1 MPSEQHSPISNAEPV
16 SGNGAAVRP
25 ERKANEQAV
34 SRPDA
39 SSGAKREAGA
49 AAVPTERAGFWRV
62 VWDAVK
68 GTREDYTSAE
78 LSRAVMMLAVPMVLE
93 LIMESTFGLVDL
105 YFVGQLG
112 PDAVAAVGLTESLII
127 LVFGVAMG
135 LSMGT
140 TAMVARRIGE
150 GDEEGAC
157 VAAGQAVLTALFI
170 SAPIGFV
177 GALLAPRLL
186 GWMGATPEIAQGWPY
201 TAMLF
206 GGSATIFLLFLN
218 NAIFRGAG
226 DAAIAMRA
234 LWISNLINMVLD
246 PCLIFGLGPFPE
258 LGLMGAALATT
269 IGRGVGV
276 LFQFWMLARN
286 DGRVQI
292 HRRHLRAE
300 WTVMRRLWRVSVSGM
315 VQFLIATANWLG
327 IMRIVAL
334 FGAPTLAA
342 YTIALRLIHFA
353 ILPSWGMSNAAAT
366 LVGQNLGAGKPDR
379 AERAVWLTGRYNLMF
394 LVGISLVF
402 WVFAE
407 SLIAAFISDPEVIP
421 IGVDVLRILSIAQV
435 TAAYTM
441 VIAQAFNGAGDTD
454 TPTII
459 NLIVYWLWQLPLA
472 YTLAR
477 PLGFGAPGVF
487 AAVVVAGVT
496 WAITAIVLFRRGR
509 WKEKKI

>member
-1 MPSEQHSPISNAEPV
+1 MAMPSEQHPTISEPDSETEPISRN
-16 SGNGAAVRP
+16 
-25 ERKANEQAV
+25 ER
-34 SRPDA
+34 A
-39 SSGAKREAGA
+39 SSAQPDSNANSTSAHR
-49 AAVPTERAGFWRV
+49 TGFWNV
-62 VWDAVK
+62 VWDSLK
-68 GTREDYTSAE
+68 GTREDYTSGE
-78 LSRAVMMLAVPMVLE
+78 LSRAVMLLAVPMVLE
-93 LIMESTFGLVDL
+93 LVMESTFGLVDA
-105 YFVGQLG
+105 YFVGRLG
-112 PDAVAAVGLTESLII
+112 ADAVAAVGLTESLII

-140 TAMVARRIGE
+140 TAMVSRRIGE
-150 GDEEGAC
+150 GDSEGAC
-157 VAAGQAVLTALFI
+157 LAAGQAVLTAILI
-170 SAPIGFV
+170 AAPIGVV
-177 GALLAPRLL
+177 GVLLAPRLL
-186 GWMGATPEIAQGWPY
+186 GWMGATPGVAQGWPY

-234 LWISNLINMVLD
+234 LWISNLINIVLD
-246 PCLIFGLGPFPE
+246 PCLIFGWGPFPE
-258 LGLMGAALATT
+258 LGLVGAAVATT
-269 IGRGVGV
+269 IGRGTGV
-276 LFQFWMLARN
+276 VFQFWMLARH
-286 DGRVQI
+286 DGRVRI
-292 HRRHLRAE
+292 GRRHLRVD
-300 WTVMRRLWRVSVSGM
+300 WDVMRRLWRVSISGM
-315 VQFLIATANWLG
+315 VQFLVATANWLG

-379 AERAVWLTGRYNLMF
+379 AERAVWVTGRYNFIF
-394 LVGISLVF
+394 LAGISIVF

-407 SLIAAFISDPEVIP
+407 SLIASFISDPEVIP
-421 IGVDVLRILSIAQV
+421 IGVEVLRILSVAQV

-487 AAVVVAGVT
+487 AAVVIAGVT
-496 WAITAIVLFRRGR
+496 WAVTAIVLFRRGT
-509 WKEKKI
+509 WKRKKI

>member
-1 MPSEQHSPISNAEPV
+1 MAMPSEQHPTISEPASETEPIS
-16 SGNGAAVRP
+16 ST
-25 ERKANEQAV
+25 
-34 SRPDA
+34 DHA
-39 SSGAKREAGA
+39 SSADPDSNAN
-49 AAVPTERAGFWRV
+49 PTSAQRTGFWHV
-62 VWDAVK
+62 VWDSLK
-68 GTREDYTSAE
+68 GTREDYTSGE
-78 LSRAVMMLAVPMVLE
+78 LSRAVILLAVPMVLE
-93 LIMESTFGLVDL
+93 LVMESTFGLVDAF
-105 YFVGQLG
+105 FVGRLG
-112 PDAVAAVGLTESLII
+112 ADAVAAVGLTESLII

-140 TAMVARRIGE
+140 TAMVSRRIGE
-150 GDEEGAC
+150 GDSEGAC
-157 VAAGQAVLTALFI
+157 LAAGQAVLTAILI
-170 SAPIGFV
+170 AVPIGVV
-177 GALLAPRLL
+177 GVLLAPRLL
-186 GWMGATPEIAQGWPY
+186 GWMGATPNVAQGWPY

-234 LWISNLINMVLD
+234 LWISNLINIVLD
-246 PCLIFGLGPFPE
+246 PCLIFGWGPFPE
-258 LGLMGAALATT
+258 LGLVGAAVATT
-269 IGRGVGV
+269 IGRGAGV
-276 LFQFWMLARN
+276 VFQFWMLAKH
-286 DGRVQI
+286 DGRVRI
-292 HRRHLRAE
+292 HRRHLRVD
-300 WTVMRRLWRVSVSGM
+300 WDVMRRLWRVSISGM
-315 VQFLIATANWLG
+315 AQFLVATANWLG

-379 AERAVWLTGRYNLMF
+379 AERAVWVTGRYNLVF
-394 LVGISLVF
+394 LVGISIVF

-407 SLIAAFISDPEVIP
+407 SLIASFISDPEVIP
-421 IGVDVLRILSIAQV
+421 IGVEVLRILSVAQV

-477 PLGFGAPGVF
+477 PLGFGVPGIF
-487 AAVVVAGVT
+487 TAVVIAGLT
-496 WAITAIVLFRRGR
+496 WAVTAIVLFRRGT
-509 WKEKKI
+509 WKRKKI